1 MSDKISP
8 NNAYSKEWEWFQQ
21 NNNLTDSQIE
31 QFKTYYNLLSEW
43 NDKINITRIIELDDV
58 LNYHFADSLV
68 LSNYVDLTKF
78 NSIADVGTGGG
89 FPGIPLKIKYPHLK
103 VTLIEV
109 VGKKVMFLE
118 EVIKQLDLDDIDV
131 LQVDWRTFLRTNKE
145 QIQLFC
151 ARASLQILE
160 LLRLFRP
167 STDYQHSSLV
177 YWASNLWIPLSNEEP
192 FVDKEISYAVGDKKR
207 KLIFFKSNLN

>member
-31 QFKTYYNLLSEW
+31 KFKTYYNLLFEW

-89 FPGIPLKIKYPHLK
+89 FPGIPLKIKYPQITDYTIFGHQ
-103 VTLIEV
+103 E
-109 VGKKVMFLE
+109 VGKTLCPGKNLQKW
-118 EVIKQLDLDDIDV
+118 IKEYRQISL
-131 LQVDWRTFLRTNKE
+131 LQ
-145 QIQLFC
+145 
-151 ARASLQILE
+151 
-160 LLRLFRP
+160 
-167 STDYQHSSLV
+167 
-177 YWASNLWIPLSNEEP
+177 
-192 FVDKEISYAVGDKKR
+192 
-207 KLIFFKSNLN
+207 KLINELKSKIEAFLKGRGR